1 MAPNR
6 LPEPNRQALTMYYL
20 GESSIKEVGRALG
33 TSSQAAKMPIHRAR
47 KQLQKETW
55 NMVTDTFKAEAF
67 ARFQGTVSSQRHH
80 NFLLR
85 YNRFCRRFHRLS
97 AGSVDRRP
105 L

>member
-47 KQLQKETW
+47 KQLQK
-55 NMVTDTFKAEAF
+55 DT
-67 ARFQGTVSSQRHH
+67 
-80 NFLLR
+80 
-85 YNRFCRRFHRLS
+85 
-97 AGSVDRRP
+97 
-105 L
+105 